1 MIGVLKLERTGAVD
15 RNGTGPSGGVWRGGG
30 VEGWRGGGV
39 EGWRGGGVQGKGGR
53 GKGVGGRGG

>member
-39 EGWRGGGVQGKGGR
+39 EGWRGAGEGGKGE
-53 GKGVGGRGG
+53 GGGWEGGLVL